1 MAGQLFPRTR
11 DDGSFTVAAR
21 LTLSTAD
28 AHEVVRR
35 QLTQWITRHSDD
47 SHDLLLELSSLP
59 RIEPIDPTTVDVV
72 FDGRPGSQLWKGL
85 LVDLTRDL
93 TSEGSVALTGFW
105 DLVAGHPHPA
115 SLKL

>member
-1 MAGQLFPRTR
+1 
-11 DDGSFTVAAR
+11 
-21 LTLSTAD
+21 
-28 AHEVVRR
+28 
-35 QLTQWITRHSDD
+35 
-47 SHDLLLELSSLP
+47 
-59 RIEPIDPTTVDVV
+59 VV